1 MAHCEFCKNEHD
13 RKQACPYCGT
23 PLFSVVGDVIYGA
36 TEREVV
42 PAELTLTDRFLILR
56 RVTAGETMGTAAAGA
71 AFGMI
76 GVLVASA
83 AEGARKKLYAY
94 YDLREVQKF
103 IYPYHTA
110 VLKKDVA
117 VKLVNR
123 DGTDMVFKFPP
134 RAAKQFV
141 ERLQSISVYVENGVG
156 TQYTACCMAPFV
168 DAKSY
173 ALRVCHAAGAFVRIE
188 GEQFVAPPIES
199 TYTDAAWAA
208 TPSVTEPAPVPP
220 APCEEVPC
228 AAVVEEVP
236 PVSAPPAP
244 AVDAAAWA
252 AAWGAPAVQT
262 TPVQAT
268 PVAETVPVPV
278 PVQTAPVPATPRPTP
293 PQTMCSTC
301 GWMNAAAA
309 RFCCKCGTPLTAS
322 TTTVADWTS
331 QW

>member
-36 TEREVV
+36 TEREVA
-42 PAELTLTDRFLILR
+42 PADLTLTDRFLIMR
-56 RVTAGETMGTAAAGA
+56 RVTAGETMGAAAAGA
-71 AFGMI
+71 AFGAI

-110 VLKKDVA
+110 ALKKDVA

-123 DGTDMVFKFPP
+123 DGTDVVFKFSP

-141 ERLQSISVYVENGVG
+141 ERLQSLSVYVENGVG

-208 TPSVTEPAPVPP
+208 TPSMQTAPVPP
-220 APCEEVPC
+220 APCEEVPS
-228 AAVVEEVP
+228 AAVVEEAP
-236 PVSAPPAP
+236 PVSASP

-252 AAWGAPAVQT
+252 AAWGAPVVQT
-262 TPVQAT
+262 P
-268 PVAETVPVPV
+268 PVAE
-278 PVQTAPVPATPRPTP
+278 TAPVPAPMPAPPVVENSRPTP

-309 RFCCKCGTPLTAS
+309 RFCCKCGTPLTAP